1 VTPGCEAPNVAHVV
15 PEPGNPIVPVEE
27 VASGLTP
34 ADGISVAP
42 SGIPVPPKDELESIP
57 SGEVGPIGTVDMS
70 LTSGT

>member
-1 VTPGCEAPNVAHVV
+1 VPDVAHVV
-15 PEPGNPIVPVEE
+15 PEPGNAIVPVEK

-34 ADGISVAP
+34 ADRISVAP
-42 SGIPVPPKDELESIP
+42 SGIPVPPADELESNP